1 MCTLKRLQY
10 KVIILYIC
18 ILLRIYYLKQEI
30 FVRLQYKSITPF
42 IYCCLVLN
50 NFFYNIFQSSKE
62 SKNLILK
69 LKAILLFFNKIIT
82 FTFKINL

>member
-62 SKNLILK
+62 SKNLK
-69 LKAILLFFNKIIT
+69 TILLFFNKPNT